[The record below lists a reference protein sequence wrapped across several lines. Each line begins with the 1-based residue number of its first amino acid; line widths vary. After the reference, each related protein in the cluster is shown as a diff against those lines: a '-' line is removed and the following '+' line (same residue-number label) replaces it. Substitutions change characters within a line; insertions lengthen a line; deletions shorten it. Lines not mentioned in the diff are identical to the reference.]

1 MNPLIMKALVDGAT
15 VLIGSIFST
24 AAKKGFAIML
34 LLGIAAALTWVNFNA
49 DARHVAEVATLK
61 SEVKDIRDELKQCNA
76 DRAALAVE
84 VAKLKTKFE
93 LFAKSKR

>member
-1 MNPLIMKALVDGAT
+1 MNPLLMKALVDGAT
-15 VLIGSIFST
+15 VLIGSIFTT

-34 LLGIAAALTWVNFNA
+34 LIGIAVALAWVNFTA

-61 SEVKDIRDELKQCNA
+61 TEVKDIREELKQCNA
-76 DRAALAVE
+76 DRALLAVE

-93 LFAKSKR
+93 LFAKAKR